1 MLASAIGRPSTRRG
15 PRHLRWAVLLI
26 TALAMFLLPH
36 TLSSYNGDIGAYSL
50 SALGAPASTR
60 ADELPPPTEVWRSAD
75 HLIVVAGHAVYV
87 GADRSGGALDS
98 EESWYL
104 EDYQR
109 GQVATMLEHIAMGV
123 RLAAEDNNSILLF
136 SGGQTRAR
144 AGPRSEALSYWE
156 AAEARGWFG
165 HVDVRDRAQLEDQAP
180 RSRRDHT
187 ESPIDGGGACQ
198 ARDSFENLLFAICRF
213 AELASVYPSRVTV
226 VSFGFKRRRFE
237 ELHRRAL
244 RIPRAMFHFVGADP
258 PDLPVATRI
267 SETTHSTLPYE
278 HDPYGCHDA
287 ELRTK
292 RSARNPFRRTLSF
305 ARGCPALAPLL
316 DRCPTS
322 LYTGALPWVRANH
335 GLDEDATF

>member
-50 SALGAPASTR
+50 SALGAPASSR
-60 ADELPPPTEVWRSAD
+60 ADELPPPTEAWRSAD

-87 GADRSGGALDS
+87 GADRSDGALDS
-98 EESWYL
+98 AESWYL

-109 GQVATMLEHIAMGV
+109 DQLATMLEHIAMGV

-165 HVDVRDRAQLEDQAP
+165 HVDVRERAQLEDQAP
-180 RSRRDHT
+180 RSRRDHAERVT
-187 ESPIDGGGACQ
+187 HRWRRRVSGARLLREPSLRHLPIRRARLCVPV
-198 ARDSFENLLFAICRF
+198 ARD
-213 AELASVYPSRVTV
+213 
-226 VSFGFKRRRFE
+226 RRLVR
-237 ELHRRAL
+237 LQAKAL
-244 RIPRAMFHFVGADP
+244 
-258 PDLPVATRI
+258 
-267 SETTHSTLPYE
+267 
-278 HDPYGCHDA
+278 
-287 ELRTK
+287 
-292 RSARNPFRRTLSF
+292 
-305 ARGCPALAPLL
+305 
-316 DRCPTS
+316 
-322 LYTGALPWVRANH
+322 
-335 GLDEDATF
+335 